1 MNNPVQ
7 NNPLYQKIIGTLL
20 PKGLK
25 SNARANAID
34 DVAKK
39 FEKQA
44 RMVQVFSGADDYNQA
59 KEVMR
64 KTAGTSSKKIKGTPD
79 EINKIREIA
88 ITRGANISVNVM
100 NADEALQFYDKA
112 LGATKRKIGT
122 QTAINMAN
130 DYFVSP
136 YANGNI
142 KTGLAR
148 TGTALGIGA
157 GVVGAGVGVS
167 KLLSADDNSYYDN
180 LNSYDNNGIQ
190 NY

>member
-1 MNNPVQ
+1 MNNPIQ
-7 NNPLYQKIIGTLL
+7 NNSLYKKIVGTLL

-25 SNARANAID
+25 SNARANAIETVAQKFD
-34 DVAKK
+34 D
-39 FEKQA
+39 QA
-44 RMVQVFSGADDYNQA
+44 RLVQVFSGKEDYEFA
-59 KEVMR
+59 KGVMR

-79 EINKIREIA
+79 EVNKIREMA

-122 QTAINMAN
+122 QTALNMAN

-148 TGTALGIGA
+148 TGAALGVGA
-157 GVVGAGVGVS
+157 GVIGTGVGVS

-180 LNSYDNNGIQ
+180 LNSYNNNGIQ

>member
-1 MNNPVQ
+1 MNNPIQ
-7 NNPLYQKIIGTLL
+7 NSPLYQKIIGTLL

-79 EINKIREIA
+79 EVNKIREIA

-180 LNSYDNNGIQ
+180 LNSYNNNGIQ

>member
-7 NNPLYQKIIGTLL
+7 NNSLYQKIIGTLL

-180 LNSYDNNGIQ
+180 LNSYNNNGIQ

>member
-1 MNNPVQ
+1 MNNSVQ

-112 LGATKRKIGT
+112 LASTKRKIGT

>member
-7 NNPLYQKIIGTLL
+7 NNSLYQKIIGTLL

-112 LGATKRKIGT
+112 LGSTKRKIGT

-157 GVVGAGVGVS
+157 GVVGTGVGVS

-180 LNSYDNNGIQ
+180 LNSYNNNGIQ

>member
-112 LGATKRKIGT
+112 LGSTKRKIGT

-148 TGTALGIGA
+148 TGAALGAVAGA
-157 GVVGAGVGVS
+157 VGTGVGVS
-167 KLLSADDNSYYDN
+167 KLLSSDDNSYYDN

>member
-64 KTAGTSSKKIKGTPD
+64 KTAGTSSKKIKATPD

-180 LNSYDNNGIQ
+180 LNSYNNNGIQ

>member
-79 EINKIREIA
+79 EVNKIREIA

>member
-180 LNSYDNNGIQ
+180 LNSYNNNGIQ

>member
-7 NNPLYQKIIGTLL
+7 NNSLYQKIIGTLL